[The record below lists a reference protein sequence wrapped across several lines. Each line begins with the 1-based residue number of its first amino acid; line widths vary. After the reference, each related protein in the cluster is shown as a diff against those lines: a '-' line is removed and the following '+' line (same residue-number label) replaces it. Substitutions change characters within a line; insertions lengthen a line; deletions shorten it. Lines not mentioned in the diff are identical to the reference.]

1 MKFDIGDSLKVK
13 RIQIVGENKNFW
25 KNSLQEFLY
34 RYGAFKSLEK
44 TKIYGRTRYKKF
56 SIGMAPSII
65 GENENFWK
73 NSIQEFL

>member
-44 TKIYGRTRYKKF
+44 TKIYGRTRYKF
-56 SIGMAPSII
+56 FYIVMAPSII

>member
-1 MKFDIGDSLKVK
+1 MKFDIEDSLKVK
-13 RIQIVGENKNFW
+13 HIQIVGENKNFW

-44 TKIYGRTRYKKF
+44 TKIYRRTRYKKF

-65 GENENFWK
+65 GENENFSK
-73 NSIQEFL
+73 NCIQEFL